1 MDNDNLEYDE
11 DRAIAFIRNFVG
23 EDVSRQYSDDEIL
36 YVIDTIWDYYERK
49 GFTSLSAK
57 ATENEV
63 LDEDDLTAYVRK
75 EITRDKELL
84 MDPDDLEKI
93 ISGELEYEESLEGTV
108 D

>member
-1 MDNDNLEYDE
+1 M
-11 DRAIAFIRNFVG
+11 
-23 EDVSRQYSDDEIL
+23 
-36 YVIDTIWDYYERK
+36 
-49 GFTSLSAK
+49 
-57 ATENEV
+57 

>member
-1 MDNDNLEYDE
+1 MDDYKYDE
-11 DRAIAFIRNFVG
+11 DKAVKFIR
-23 EDVSRQYSDDEIL
+23 EMLPADVNERYDNDEIL